1 MAHAM
6 KAAQIVMLAA
16 LFVAVFMGIGYDLG
30 TKTVGPVVIK
40 RVYPSGME
48 IVEMDFVNACVAEFK
63 QRSCRQGDE

>member
-1 MAHAM
+1 M

-48 IVEMDFVNACVAEFK
+48 IVEMDFVNA
-63 QRSCRQGDE
+63 